1 MFSLGKFS
9 DKNLLDTSFLITN
22 ICGLQLVSNFFVIN
36 SIFLD
41 FFTILFK
48 KPLLSFYKGKLCK
61 KKDCKSLPLYQGFKC
76 SHIKVTPSFLRE
88 KARKVT
94 PLLEYGGWRARG
106 AIAPLAVLALVA
118 QPLPR
123 AKAPTLIRCGLNA
136 HLRRFFLR
144 TVPQFTKSF
153 SHSF

>member
-1 MFSLGKFS
+1 M
-9 DKNLLDTSFLITN
+9 
-22 ICGLQLVSNFFVIN
+22 Q
-36 SIFLD
+36 
-41 FFTILFK
+41 
-48 KPLLSFYKGKLCK
+48 

-76 SHIKVTPSFLRE
+76 SHIKVIPSFLRE

-106 AIAPLAVLALVA
+106 ANAPLAVLALVA

-144 TVPQFTKSF
+144 TVPPFTRSF
-153 SHSF
+153 SHSFQNIFLLSSLFMLLWESLDQLVQEIFQIQ

>member
-61 KKDCKSLPLYQGFKC
+61 KKTAKVYLC
-76 SHIKVTPSFLRE
+76 IKVSN
-88 KARKVT
+88 
-94 PLLEYGGWRARG
+94 
-106 AIAPLAVLALVA
+106 AVISRLH
-118 QPLPR
+118 PR
-123 AKAPTLIRCGLNA
+123 
-136 HLRRFFLR
+136 F
-144 TVPQFTKSF
+144 
-153 SHSF
+153 

>member
-1 MFSLGKFS
+1 MKYPSF
-9 DKNLLDTSFLITN
+9 KNCLH
-22 ICGLQLVSNFFVIN
+22 LQ
-36 SIFLD
+36 
-41 FFTILFK
+41 
-48 KPLLSFYKGKLCK
+48 
-61 KKDCKSLPLYQGFKC
+61 KKDCKKKAMYQGFKC

-94 PLLEYGGWRARG
+94 PLLEYGGWRSRG
-106 AIAPLAVLALVA
+106 ANAPLAVLALVA

-144 TVPQFTKSF
+144 TVPPFTRSF
-153 SHSF
+153 SHSFQNIFLLSSLFMLLWESLDQLVQEIFQIQ